1 MYKIGD
7 EVCHFLSN
15 CKRAQFCKVILP
27 LKKTS
32 ELNTGHL
39 SYEFCVWY
47 QCIVNKSYE
56 IQ

>member
-15 CKRAQFCKVILP
+15 CKRAQSCKVILP